1 MTASAKTA
9 TKLKSSRKASLAV
22 LGQSLFC
29 LLFFVS
35 VSTAQTEKKAT
46 EKTGERAPLV
56 FLECATCDI
65 PFIQSQISFVN
76 FVKEISPA
84 QVHVLISTAA
94 TETGEEYTLS
104 FQGRNEFE
112 GDDDLLRYQPKGGT
126 APEEVK
132 KGLAH
137 TVALGL
143 MRYVGKTPVSSRI
156 SINFLDKVKPTSV
169 VDKWNSWVFSL
180 SVNSFLS
187 GEQTY
192 RNGMYFASF
201 SANRVTPEMKI
212 RLSLSAMHE
221 KDRFNYEDQLIY
233 SASDS
238 QNFQGLAVKSLN
250 DHWSAGAYFSV
261 NTSTYS
267 NIKLAFSP
275 APAVEYD
282 LFPYSESTRRQLRFL
297 YRLSFKSVAYRE
309 ETVYLKTQENLW
321 QESLSVT
328 LELVQK
334 WGTISASLEGANYL
348 HDFSKN
354 RLDLWGEI
362 SLRLFQGFNF
372 NLHGGY
378 SEIHDQLSLP
388 REGASYEDVL
398 LRRKQLA
405 TTFDYF
411 FSVGLSYTFGSLKS
425 KVVNPRFGDGGGGV
439 SIRISM

>member
-1 MTASAKTA
+1 MTASAETA
-9 TKLKSSRKASLAV
+9 TKLKSPSKAKLAV
-22 LGQSLFC
+22 LGLSLFC

-35 VSTAQTEKKAT
+35 LSLAQTEKKAA
-46 EKTGERAPLV
+46 EKTGERALQV
-56 FLECATCDI
+56 FLECATCDL

-76 FVKEISPA
+76 FAKEISQA
-84 QVHVLISTAA
+84 QVRVLISTAA
-94 TETGEEYTLS
+94 TKTGEEYTLS

-112 GDDDLLRYQPKGGT
+112 GDDDLLRYQPK
-126 APEEVK
+126 

-137 TVALGL
+137 TLALGL

-156 SINFLDKVKPTSV
+156 SINFLDRVKPTSV
-169 VDKWNSWVFSL
+169 VDKWNFWVFSL

-201 SANRVTPEMKI
+201 SANRITPEMKI

-221 KDRFNYEDQLIY
+221 KDRFNYEDEVIS

-250 DHWSAGAYFSV
+250 EHWSAGAYFSV

-267 NIKLAFSP
+267 NIKFAVSP

-309 ETVYLKTQENLW
+309 ETIYLKTRENLW

-328 LELVQK
+328 LELVQT

-439 SIRISM
+439 SISISM

>member
-1 MTASAKTA
+1 MKASAETA
-9 TKLKSSRKASLAV
+9 KKLKSPRRTAPVILSLS
-22 LGQSLFC
+22 LLSLF
-29 LLFFVS
+29 FFIPVS
-35 VSTAQTEKKAT
+35 LAQTEKNAE

-76 FVKEISPA
+76 FVKESSQA
-84 QVHVLISTAA
+84 QVHILITTSI
-94 TETGEEYTLS
+94 TEPGEEYTLS
-104 FQGRNEFE
+104 FKGRNEFA
-112 GDDDLLRYQPKGGT
+112 GDNDLLRYQPEEGAT
-126 APEEVK
+126 PEEVK

-137 TVALGL
+137 TLELGL

-169 VDKWNSWVFSL
+169 VDRWNFWVFSL

-192 RNGMYFASF
+192 RNGMYFGSF

-221 KDRFNYEDQLIY
+221 KDRFNYEDEVIK

-250 DHWSAGAYFSV
+250 DHWSVGAYLSV
-261 NTSTYS
+261 NTSTYA
-267 NIKLAFSP
+267 NIKLAVSP
-275 APAVEYD
+275 APAIEYD

-297 YRLSFKSVAYRE
+297 YRLSFKSVAYRK
-309 ETVYLKTQENLW
+309 ETIYLKTRENLW

-334 WGTISASLEGANYL
+334 WGTISTSLEGANYL

-378 SEIHDQLSLP
+378 SKIHDQLSLP

-439 SIRISM
+439 SIHISM

>member
-1 MTASAKTA
+1 MKTFNK
-9 TKLKSSRKASLAV
+9 TIKKISRRRGAPVIVSLAAF
-22 LGQSLFC
+22 SLFV
-29 LLFFVS
+29 FVCGS
-35 VSTAQTEKKAT
+35 YGQTEQKAA
-46 EKTGERAPLV
+46 EKIEENVPLV
-56 FLECATCDI
+56 FLECETCDV

-76 FVKEISPA
+76 FVKEPGQA
-84 QVHVLISTAA
+84 QVHVLVTASK
-94 TETGEEYTLS
+94 TPTGEEYTLS
-104 FQGRNEFE
+104 FKGQKEFA
-112 GDDDLLRYQPKGGT
+112 GDDDLIKYQPQKAA

-132 KGLAH
+132 KGLAQ
-137 TVALGL
+137 TLKLGL

-156 SINFLDKVKPTSV
+156 SIDFLDRVKPTSV
-169 VDKWNSWVFSL
+169 VDKWNFWVFSL

-192 RNGMYFASF
+192 KSGMYYGSF

-221 KDRFNYEDQLIY
+221 KDRFNYEDEVIE

-238 QNFQGLAVKSLN
+238 QNLQGLVVKSLN
-250 DHWSAGAYFSV
+250 DRWSVGAYFSV
-261 NTSTYS
+261 NSSTYS
-267 NIKLAFSP
+267 NIKLSVSP
-275 APAVEYD
+275 SPAVEYD
-282 LFPYSESTRRQLRFL
+282 LFRYSESTRRQLRFL

-309 ETVYLKTQENLW
+309 ETIYLKTHENLW

-334 WGTISASLEGANYL
+334 WGTISTSLEGANYL
-348 HDFSKN
+348 HDFGKN
-354 RLDLWGEI
+354 HLDLWGEL
-362 SLRLFQGFNF
+362 SLRLFQGLNF

-378 SEIHDQLSLP
+378 SKIHDQISLP

-411 FSVGLSYTFGSLKS
+411 FSVGLSYTFGSVKS
-425 KVVNPRFGDGGGGV
+425 KVVNPRFGDGGGGI